1 MKDAAFK
8 SLCHLIAPN
17 RIASRGEMVGPG
29 YKPDITV
36 DDGGSSLLYI
46 LESEQKTDRKAF
58 LGDLIKAEF
67 HAERTRSRPTLV
79 IVMEERSNT
88 TVRQITDHLR
98 PYVHWLRDLKGGALC
113 LNRVHV
119 LADRDYLASIDCGD
133 ALGSPA
139 FWHRGSEVI

>member
-8 SLCHLIAPN
+8 NLCHLVAPN
-17 RIASRGEMVGPG
+17 RIASRGEIVGPG

-36 DDGGSSLLYI
+36 DDGGGSLLYI

-58 LGDLIKAEF
+58 LGDLIKAEL

-88 TVRQITDHLR
+88 TVPQIADHLR
-98 PYVHWLRDLKGGALC
+98 PYVCWLRDLKGGTLC
-113 LNRVHV
+113 LNRMHV
-119 LADRDYLASIDCGD
+119 LTAQDYLASIDRGD

-139 FWHRGSEVI
+139 FWHRGREVT